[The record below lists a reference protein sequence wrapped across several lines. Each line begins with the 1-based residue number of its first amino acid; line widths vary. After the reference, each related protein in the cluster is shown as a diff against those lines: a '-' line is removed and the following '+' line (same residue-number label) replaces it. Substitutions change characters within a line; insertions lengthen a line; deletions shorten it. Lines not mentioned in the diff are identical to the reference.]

1 MLIFWV
7 NKSVVNQ
14 FVNIVLT
21 SIINGQYKPSI
32 AYLTINQV
40 MAAIN
45 IKKTIPKILCGKLKG
60 RTGSGEI
67 CFKLTP
73 HDRSESKT
81 KDQNVQKI
89 VPLEEVCNGP

>member
-7 NKSVVNQ
+7 NKSVFNQ

-40 MAAIN
+40 MTAIN
-45 IKKTIPKILCGKLKG
+45 IRKTIPKILCGKLKG

-67 CFKLTP
+67 SFKLTP